1 MWEVFKGPFPLAK
14 TSSCGHTNSRE
25 AGKCSLAF
33 CPKKGRVDFNG
44 LLEFSA
50 TVGNSLG
57 VMFLKS
63 LSVIYAARHC
73 ANMWKRGELI

>member
-1 MWEVFKGPFPLAK
+1 MWEVFKGHFLLAK
-14 TSSCGHTNSRE
+14 TLSCGHPHSRE

-33 CPKKGRVDFNG
+33 CPEKGRIGFNG

-50 TVGNSLG
+50 TVDNPLG

-63 LSVIYAARHC
+63 LLVTCNARHY
-73 ANMWKRGELI
+73 ATAWKRGS